1 MVGNELCLILELT
14 TKYYMLLRNADI
26 ANLLTVKRIVN
37 GLDVVSSKS
46 KSEGSYVWILIR
58 KRV

>member
-14 TKYYMLLRNADI
+14 TKYYMFLRKADI
-26 ANLLTVKRIVN
+26 ANSLTVKRIVN
-37 GLDVVSSKS
+37 GLDVDSSKS